1 VNGNLVRLLELV
13 FPPQNKLPHHYFGV
27 PRIGGSLRGENI
39 RRTLRRSEPFGERF
53 YFEEPLS
60 KISSEAYRLEGFSL
74 PCRCA
79 RFAEPALAGSVLNF
93 FGRGQHPSCFFWG
106 GTHVVAALQA
116 AAIQGGTGGNAPRG
130 PIGPNAHD
138 RDPRWVGPSTPV
150 LFYHVRGLIARRQ
163 LYCWPSTPVL
173 FYHVRGLIARRQLY
187 CWPSTPVLFYHVRE
201 LTARRQLSFNLPA
214 ASQRDCCRSL
224 PKSDS
229 TT

>member
-1 VNGNLVRLLELV
+1 MNGNLVRLLELV

-150 LFYHVRGLIARRQ
+150 LFYNEREVYSAASALV
-163 LYCWPSTPVL
+163 WPSKPVL
-173 FYHVRGLIARRQLY
+173 FYNEREVYSAAAALVWA
-187 CWPSTPVLFYHVRE
+187 TVLV
-201 LTARRQLSFNLPA
+201 LNLSEAGFSGPRKG
-214 ASQRDCCRSL
+214 S
-224 PKSDS
+224 
-229 TT
+229 